1 MFLQIGCI
9 LGGLSGHLATG
20 EADSSREDEMA
31 ERDVVPES
39 EGGGLPR
46 DVVGRSDRSGLPA
59 DSLPRQASGEG
70 SLGQLTGQSPIRV
83 VRRPG
88 QQTAALRQELA
99 EKAAATD
106 ELREALDELRQVLD
120 VDNPPAQAAAG
131 NRRMRLLLIVGAVVV
146 AAGLI
151 FFTLRGSGT
160 TEIVS
165 SPAPG
170 TARATAGG
178 SGSGSATAQ
187 PSASSQQSPVV
198 APSAAAITPMQWAG
212 TSVLSPPGLTTAGP
226 GADAPGTDAQVAV
239 DADGAHVDVF
249 ERLNLSTPSSEPLV
263 LAAPSLPASQLQSA
277 VSDLQ
282 VELDGTPAT
291 IVTDGSTWAVTPQ
304 PGHPFTSA
312 VLRYRLAN
320 GSVTP
325 TPAATG
331 RALLLATPLTG
342 TISQARGAD
351 VVVRALDPQ
360 VVGVS
365 CPAAETT
372 AQICGT
378 KLATGWAA
386 TLPATSR
393 PIVIFQVNT
402 RR

>member
-1 MFLQIGCI
+1 
-9 LGGLSGHLATG
+9 
-20 EADSSREDEMA
+20 MA

-46 DVVGRSDRSGLPA
+46 EVAGRSDRSGLPA
-59 DSLPRQASGEG
+59 DTLPRQASAGEG

-131 NRRMRLLLIVGAVVV
+131 HRRIRLLLVLGAIAAV
-146 AAGLI
+146 AGLI
-151 FFTLRGSGT
+151 FFTLRGTGT
-160 TEIVS
+160 SQIVS
-165 SPAPG
+165 PAAPA
-170 TARATAGG
+170 TARPTAVG
-178 SGSGSATAQ
+178 SPSGAAAAQ
-187 PSASSQQSPVV
+187 PSASTQQT
-198 APSAAAITPMQWAG
+198 APAVPSVAAITPMQWAG
-212 TSVLSPPGLTTAGP
+212 ASVLVPPGLTTTGP
-226 GADAPGTDAQVAV
+226 GADAPGTDAQVTV
-239 DADGAHVDVF
+239 DADGTHVDVF
-249 ERLNLSTPSSEPLV
+249 ERLNLSSASSDPLV

-282 VELDGTPAT
+282 AELDGKPAA
-291 IVTDGSTWAVTPQ
+291 VAADSGTWTVTPQ
-304 PGHPFTSA
+304 PGQKFTSA
-312 VLRYRLAN
+312 VLRYRLGN
-320 GSVTP
+320 GIVTP
-325 TPAATG
+325 TPAASG
-331 RALLLATPLTG
+331 RAFLLATPLTA

-351 VVVRALDPQ
+351 VVVRALDPS
-360 VVGVS
+360 VIGVS
-365 CPAAETT
+365 CPAADTA

-378 KLATGWAA
+378 KLATGWSA

-393 PIVIFQVNT
+393 PIVLFQVNT